1 MGIPFI
7 FLLAFAKRQCISH
20 RFSNKAKRGVKHLVR
35 YLAEEDLDDIEA
47 GNKYAG

>member
-1 MGIPFI
+1 VY
-7 FLLAFAKRQCISH
+7 ISSV
-20 RFSNKAKRGVKHLVR
+20 FKQSKEGVKHLVR